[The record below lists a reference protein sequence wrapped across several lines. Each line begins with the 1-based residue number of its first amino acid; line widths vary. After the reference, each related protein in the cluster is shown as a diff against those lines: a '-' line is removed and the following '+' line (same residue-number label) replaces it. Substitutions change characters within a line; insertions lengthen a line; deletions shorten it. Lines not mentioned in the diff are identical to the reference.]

1 MPLSIRWDL
10 GTDASHELA
19 TALNALLA
27 DLFALL
33 VKTKGT
39 RWHASGLYLIVH
51 RQLLSEMEAQTEGA
65 IEGLAE
71 RVRRIGEPTV
81 DSLGQ
86 ICRLHR
92 LGNNR
97 VACLSTSEMLDEL
110 LSDNL
115 QLAAFLRETHALC
128 EGHGDVATAIHLQK
142 WIDEAEGRI
151 RYLFETRHPGGD
163 SGSARG

>member
-10 GTDASHELA
+10 GTDAAHEVA

-33 VKTKGT
+33 VKTKGA
-39 RWHASGLYLIVH
+39 RWHTSGPCLLAH
-51 RQLLSEMEAQTEGA
+51 RQLLSEMEAQAEAA

-81 DSLGQ
+81 DSLGK

-92 LGNNR
+92 LRKNR
-97 VACLSTSEMLDEL
+97 VACPSTPEMLDEL

-115 QLAAFLRETHALC
+115 QLAAFLREAHALC